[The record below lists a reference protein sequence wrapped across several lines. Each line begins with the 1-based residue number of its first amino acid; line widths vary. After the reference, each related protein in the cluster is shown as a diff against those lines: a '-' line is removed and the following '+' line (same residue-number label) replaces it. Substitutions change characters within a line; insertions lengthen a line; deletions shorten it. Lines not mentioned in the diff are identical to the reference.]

1 MTGARDAVTDT
12 ASETPAAAAPDTK
25 ASLWK
30 LLTARVIGFTVLG
43 AAAAALLAVIIGY
56 AATGEERAYTG
67 PATVN
72 EAEFGKICSVDVTFP
87 DGGTHE
93 YSFDT
98 SRGHCESLT
107 RGTRVAID
115 NGTILNTPGKDTP

>member
-1 MTGARDAVTDT
+1 MTSAPGHAPAPAT
-12 ASETPAAAAPDTK
+12 ANEGTQAP
-25 ASLWK
+25 LWK
-30 LLTARVIGFTVLG
+30 LVTARTIGYTVLG

-72 EAEFGKICSVDVTFP
+72 EVDSGKICSVDVTFP
-87 DGGTHE
+87 GGGTHE

-107 RGTRVAID
+107 PGSTVQID
-115 NGTILNTPGKDTP
+115 HGTILNTPGEGTP

>member
-1 MTGARDAVTDT
+1 MTSTPGQAPAPAPAPAEEGAK
-12 ASETPAAAAPDTK
+12 AP
-25 ASLWK
+25 LWK
-30 LLTARVIGFTVLG
+30 LVTARMIGFTILG
-43 AAAAALLAVIIGY
+43 AAAAALLVVIIGY

-72 EAEFGKICSVDVTFP
+72 EVDFGKICSVDVTFP

-98 SRGHCESLT
+98 SRSHCASLT
-107 RGTRVAID
+107 PGETVAID
-115 NGTILNTPGKDTP
+115 HGTIVNTPGDAAP